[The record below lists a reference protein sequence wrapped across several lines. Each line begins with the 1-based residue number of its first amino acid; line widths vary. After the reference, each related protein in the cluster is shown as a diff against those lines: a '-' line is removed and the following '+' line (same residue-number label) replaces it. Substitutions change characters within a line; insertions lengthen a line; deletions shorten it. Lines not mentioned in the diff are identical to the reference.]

1 MFFDSQESPLPFRSL
16 IFSPLVALLAASP
29 AYASGGIELPEP
41 SGLLLLGM
49 GVAGAILGRRFST
62 KNDPD

>member
-1 MFFDSQESPLPFRSL
+1 LPFRSL
-16 IFSPLVALLAASP
+16 IFSLLVALLAASP

-49 GVAGAILGRRFST
+49 GVAGVLLGRRFST